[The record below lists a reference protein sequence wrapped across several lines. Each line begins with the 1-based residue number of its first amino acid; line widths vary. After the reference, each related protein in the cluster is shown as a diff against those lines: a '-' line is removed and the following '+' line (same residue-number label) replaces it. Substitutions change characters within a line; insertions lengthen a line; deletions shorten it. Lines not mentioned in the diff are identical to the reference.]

1 MNHQKSKKQ
10 HFQGKSY
17 REVQIANSKN
27 RNKLHKKDQDW
38 LIEKDYRNIGW
49 NNIINLYRK
58 IEEFLE
64 KYSCEQLTIEEL
76 FLEADRIGNKYMTN
90 HEIEKFNQNLSQAVN
105 EIAEKIDQ
113 QFPETEVEF
122 IDYSGKTNNRYRKK
136 HNQKTYS
143 TVKL

>member
-1 MNHQKSKKQ
+1 M
-10 HFQGKSY
+10 
-17 REVQIANSKN
+17 
-27 RNKLHKKDQDW
+27 
-38 LIEKDYRNIGW
+38 
-49 NNIINLYRK
+49 NLYRK